1 MKSLLTRLLALG
13 LLSIAVVA
21 CSPPDYDTS
30 TPQKVLDAMAKMVED
45 ERADLLPTLVEIK
58 ARESQRFDDGVTEA
72 SAIGDVK
79 QKLGETLGRLWRV
92 SKKLRD
98 RWPEQ
103 VAKELALARNAA
115 MATAKSSG
123 ALRTPM
129 DVATT
134 GSDIGDILSRV
145 FSDPFA
151 YITEQRQDLT
161 AEDMSDGTGAILW
174 KGEPLWQGA
183 VTMIETKAGWRL
195 TVPIEFV
202 QESEYWPQ
210 TRHEWAVV
218 AAMMLGIE
226 NSLKDFERELD
237 AGKFRDLRH
246 ASERVG
252 RLVGES
258 VVVQSII
265 YASMKGM
272 GPGAKDPG
280 SG

>member
-1 MKSLLTRLLALG
+1 MATFARTLLGITC
-13 LLSIAVVA
+13 LSVVLVA

-30 TPQKVLDAMAKMVED
+30 TPQKTLDAMQKMVED
-45 ERADLLPTLVEIK
+45 ERPDLLPTLLEIK
-58 ARESQRFDDGVTEA
+58 ARDITFDDGVTEA

-79 QKLGETLGRLWRV
+79 KKLGETLARLWRV
-92 SKKLRD
+92 SKKLRE
-98 RWPEQ
+98 RWPQQ
-103 VAKELALARNAA
+103 VEKELALAKAAAIARAAKTAGSSVASASPARN
-115 MATAKSSG
+115 
-123 ALRTPM
+123 
-129 DVATT
+129 
-134 GSDIGDILSRV
+134 DIGDILSRV
-145 FSDPFA
+145 FADPFG
-151 YITEQRQDLT
+151 YITDQRKDLV
-161 AEDMSDGTGAILW
+161 AEDMSDGTGSISW

-183 VTMIETKAGWRL
+183 VTMIETSDGWRL

-202 QESEYWPQ
+202 QQSEYWPQ

-237 AGKFRDLRH
+237 AGTFRDLRQ

-265 YASMKGM
+265 YASMKQNA
-272 GPGAKDPG
+272 PDRPK
-280 SG
+280 